1 MGRASDIF
9 CEQLYSLGHGAA
21 QWFPEVSK
29 DREVLLGDV
38 GCILGESFSPM
49 FNATFPADHKINQKW
64 GTPPQFQ
71 PLRIADSQVQ
81 RREAA
86 IPPGPLCSQSVEYED
101 LGDHA
106 HGTRG
111 DFRFRCK
118 QGALEGAVM
127 VLNGETAQAE
137 LHPDPALTSYIMRNH
152 KSWLDHATETLGV
165 DVREEDVV
173 MVRGWTKA
181 REWNSAA
188 FFEGQAARLAFGGGP
203 GSLAQAAFALD
214 VPPGGCMSGQWA
226 QRAAPPAAPRAH
238 LDQCVFIQYY
248 KLKSRPPAVSGVI
261 KSGARP
267 RGITPPSDEDS
278 EASASSPL
286 DQVYV
291 KQIEEAEEYEII
303 DDFDELEEL
312 YGPQKKWRDPVEFVL
327 DYILEYS
334 QASVAI
340 ASDADVTAVC
350 KGHGFP
356 CDMARL
362 LEDVLPPTEVNE
374 EGLGMLSYGNLD
386 PNERTPN

>member
-1 MGRASDIF
+1 MS
-9 CEQLYSLGHGAA
+9 GHI
-21 QWFPEVSK
+21 
-29 DREVLLGDV
+29 
-38 GCILGESFSPM
+38 ILHTSS
-49 FNATFPADHKINQKW
+49 IN
-64 GTPPQFQ
+64 TY
-71 PLRIADSQVQ
+71 RHDTC
-81 RREAA
+81 R
-86 IPPGPLCSQSVEYED
+86 
-101 LGDHA
+101 

-137 LHPDPALTSYIMRNH
+137 LHPDPALASYIMQNH

-226 QRAAPPAAPRAH
+226 QRAAPHAAPRAH
-238 LDQCVFIQYY
+238 PDQCVFIQYY

-291 KQIEEAEEYEII
+291 EQIEEAEEYEII

-312 YGPQKKWRDPVEFVL
+312 YGPQKKVRSPELSAWYPLLTLQRSGVIPSNSCWTTFSRSVL
-327 DYILEYS
+327 LYS
-334 QASVAI
+334 LV
-340 ASDADVTAVC
+340 
-350 KGHGFP
+350 
-356 CDMARL
+356 
-362 LEDVLPPTEVNE
+362 
-374 EGLGMLSYGNLD
+374 
-386 PNERTPN
+386 